1 MDRRTLLAGA
11 ASFGVAGC
19 IATPRGAQSELA
31 TDQTGLRITSGSH
44 DPGPDAVVGVND
56 SITATATAVDPEG
69 RLDTIEWIDGRNVL
83 VFQTDDVSGTEAT
96 STVSFD
102 EVPKWLRA
110 GYPTM
115 VRATTTD
122 GRETARVDIEGPAV
136 RRPYAVDIVDTTMPL
151 SGGDRFDATISVE
164 DVGDLQHVG
173 PSEQEIRLRVGGDRT
188 TVDRTTVD
196 LGYGQSTTIVL
207 GYDTYP
213 VQQAVEF
220 PVRAE
225 GPDDAD
231 EIDIRVGPAADTTP
245 PEQDLRVSI
254 TDVDDDGVR
263 GGETLEITA
272 EFENTGDTRINTVA
286 QLVSVGKGAVVN
298 EAQVVLDPGET
309 QELVFAYKTYP
320 VKTDVEFEM
329 AVCTPYGS
337 DTVTVSVAAAG
348 SDPDRDGPFGVAI
361 FQVNDPVA
369 GGDRL
374 EVAAS
379 FVNSGDDRGSFTAEL
394 VVGDEVV
401 DTREIEMAGQSTVI
415 RTLGY
420 DTYPVTNDVTFPVTV
435 RTPDDSATTQVEV
448 FGTDHEGPVTASI
461 TGTTA
466 PVTGGE
472 RLDVSATVT
481 NDGTATTDAVVELV
495 VGGEVVDAKTVSL
508 GAGSSQSITL
518 GYDTYPVKNDST
530 FEVTVRTADGSVAT
544 PVTVYGTE
552 GDGADESSKSGD
564 ESGSEDGG
572 SDDGDDS
579 DGGSASFGVSI
590 DGTNAPVDGGDRL
603 DISTT
608 ITNAGDADGSA
619 TASLVV
625 GGETVASRG
634 VSVPAGGSQPVTL
647 GYSTYPVQQDVTFPV
662 TVRVDGASASTSVSV
677 RGVSGSE
684 SDAENGEGSD
694 DSADS
699 GSTDGGS
706 DGTTGES
713 AGATDGTSD
722 GNASGSSGGESDGTD
737 PANGGST
744 DSGDGGGTSDDSDS
758 GSSQGADDG
767 ASDGTDDGDGESGS
781 GDTSGANGGSTDEG
795 GETGS
800 SSSDTG
806 VDEDDATGTDSSTG
820 GNESG

>member
-31 TDQTGLRITSGSH
+31 TGQTGLRITSGSH

-115 VRATTTD
+115 VTATTTD

-231 EIDIRVGPAADTTP
+231 EIDVQVGPAEDTTP

-263 GGETLEITA
+263 GGESLEITA
-272 EFENTGDTRINTVA
+272 AFENTGDTRINTVA

-309 QELVFAYKTYP
+309 HELVFTYKTYP
-320 VKTDVEFEM
+320 VKTDVTFEM

-401 DTREIEMAGQSTVI
+401 DTREIEMAGQSTAI

-518 GYDTYPVKNDST
+518 GYDTYPVKSDST

-544 PVTVYGTE
+544 PVTVYGTD
-552 GDGADESSKSGD
+552 GDGADESSESGD
-564 ESGSEDGG
+564 ESDTKSDG
-572 SDDGDDS
+572 SD

-590 DGTNAPVDGGDRL
+590 DGTNAPITGGDRL
-603 DISTT
+603 HVSTT

-634 VSVPAGGSQPVTL
+634 VSVPAGGSQPLTL
-647 GYSTYPVQQDVTFPV
+647 GYSTYPVQQDVSFPV

-684 SDAENGEGSD
+684 SDAGNGEGSD

-699 GSTDGGS
+699 GSTDGGG
-706 DGTTGES
+706 DETTGES
-713 AGATDGTSD
+713 GGATDGTSD
-722 GNASGSSGGESDGTD
+722 SNASGSSGGESDGTD
-737 PANGGST
+737 PANGEST
-744 DSGDGGGTSDDSDS
+744 DSGDG
-758 GSSQGADDG
+758 
-767 ASDGTDDGDGESGS
+767 ESGT
-781 GDTSGANGGSTDEG
+781 GDTGEANGGSTDEG

-806 VDEDDATGTDSSTG
+806 VDEDDATETDSSTD
-820 GNESG
+820 GNESS

>member
-1 MDRRTLLAGA
+1 M
-11 ASFGVAGC
+11 
-19 IATPRGAQSELA
+19 ATG
-31 TDQTGLRITSGSH
+31 QTGLRITSGSH

-115 VRATTTD
+115 VTATTTD

-231 EIDIRVGPAADTTP
+231 EIDVQVGPAEDTTP

-263 GGETLEITA
+263 GGESLEITA
-272 EFENTGDTRINTVA
+272 AFENTGDTRINTVA

-309 QELVFAYKTYP
+309 HELVFTYKTYP
-320 VKTDVEFEM
+320 VKTDVTFEM

-401 DTREIEMAGQSTVI
+401 DTREIEMAGQSTAI

-518 GYDTYPVKNDST
+518 GYDTYPVKSDST

-544 PVTVYGTE
+544 PVTVYGTD
-552 GDGADESSKSGD
+552 GDGADESSESGD
-564 ESGSEDGG
+564 ESDTKSDG
-572 SDDGDDS
+572 SD

-590 DGTNAPVDGGDRL
+590 DGTNAPITGGDRL
-603 DISTT
+603 HVSTT

-634 VSVPAGGSQPVTL
+634 VSVPAGGSQPLTL
-647 GYSTYPVQQDVTFPV
+647 GYSTYPVQQDVSFPV

-684 SDAENGEGSD
+684 SDAGNGEGSD

-699 GSTDGGS
+699 GSTDGGG
-706 DGTTGES
+706 DETTGES
-713 AGATDGTSD
+713 GGATDGTSD
-722 GNASGSSGGESDGTD
+722 SNASGSSGGESDGTD
-737 PANGGST
+737 PANGEST
-744 DSGDGGGTSDDSDS
+744 DSGDG
-758 GSSQGADDG
+758 
-767 ASDGTDDGDGESGS
+767 ESGT
-781 GDTSGANGGSTDEG
+781 GDTGEANGGSTDEG

-806 VDEDDATGTDSSTG
+806 VDEDDATETDSSTD
-820 GNESG
+820 GNESS